1 MHEHG
6 STVFTKV
13 IHRATRRS
21 ARIPAALAHALAEPH
36 AVDGDGLGRC
46 TVAATTLSARGPM
59 MTGQARYAFD
69 NAHELQRERLQAL
82 EAALDAGTIRVLR
95 GCGITPG
102 WRCLEVGA
110 GGGSIADWMCE
121 QVGPDGGVVATDL
134 DTTVLQERSRPN
146 LDIRVHDVLADD
158 LPRASFDLVHMRLL
172 LAWLPERRAV
182 LKRLLRALKPG
193 GRLVVEELDFASVAT
208 AQAPDPR
215 SGAAFERVLAS
226 HLDVLRERSGFD
238 SGYGRRLPADMRNA
252 GVDGVRCEG
261 RVSLWADGNAGMRV
275 WRLTFVQLRDGMLAA
290 GTPAHDIDRAIELC
304 DEPGMSCLSPLVM
317 AAWGRAASAS
327 RGR

>member
-1 MHEHG
+1 VLAYVL
-6 STVFTKV
+6 T
-13 IHRATRRS
+13 
-21 ARIPAALAHALAEPH
+21 ARIR
-36 AVDGDGLGRC
+36 VDDDRLGRC
-46 TVAATTLSARGPM
+46 TVAATTVDARGPT
-59 MTGQARYAFD
+59 MTGQQGYAFH

-121 QVGPDGGVVATDL
+121 QVGTAGGVVATDL
-134 DTTVLQERSRPN
+134 DTTVLQARSRPN
-146 LDIRVHDVLADD
+146 LDIRVHDVLADE

-182 LKRLLRALKPG
+182 LERVLRALKPG

-208 AQAPDPR
+208 AQAPDAR
-215 SGAAFERVLAS
+215 SGAAFERVLAA

-238 SGYGRRLPADMRNA
+238 SSYGRRLPADMRSA
-252 GVDGVRCEG
+252 GVDDVRCEG

-275 WRLTFVQLRDGMLAA
+275 WRLTFVQLRDAMLAA
-290 GTPAHDIDRAIELC
+290 GTAAHDIDRAIKLC

-317 AAWGRAASAS
+317 AGWGRAAPAS

>member
-1 MHEHG
+1 
-6 STVFTKV
+6 
-13 IHRATRRS
+13 
-21 ARIPAALAHALAEPH
+21 
-36 AVDGDGLGRC
+36 
-46 TVAATTLSARGPM
+46 
-59 MTGQARYAFD
+59 
-69 NAHELQRERLQAL
+69 
-82 EAALDAGTIRVLR
+82 
-95 GCGITPG
+95 
-102 WRCLEVGA
+102 
-110 GGGSIADWMCE
+110 
-121 QVGPDGGVVATDL
+121 
-134 DTTVLQERSRPN
+134 
-146 LDIRVHDVLADD
+146 
-158 LPRASFDLVHMRLL
+158 
-172 LAWLPERRAV
+172 V
-182 LKRLLRALKPG
+182 LKRLLEALKPG

-208 AQAPDPR
+208 AQAPDAR

>member
-1 MHEHG
+1 
-6 STVFTKV
+6 
-13 IHRATRRS
+13 
-21 ARIPAALAHALAEPH
+21 
-36 AVDGDGLGRC
+36 
-46 TVAATTLSARGPM
+46 M

-121 QVGPDGGVVATDL
+121 QVGSDGRVVATDL
-134 DTTVLQERSRPN
+134 DTTVLQARSRPN

-182 LKRLLRALKPG
+182 LERVLAALKPG

-208 AQAPDPR
+208 AQAPDAR
-215 SGAAFERVLAS
+215 SGAAFERVLAA
-226 HLDVLRERSGFD
+226 HLDVLRERSGFEA
-238 SGYGRRLPADMRNA
+238 R
-252 GVDGVRCEG
+252 
-261 RVSLWADGNAGMRV
+261 
-275 WRLTFVQLRDGMLAA
+275 
-290 GTPAHDIDRAIELC
+290 
-304 DEPGMSCLSPLVM
+304 
-317 AAWGRAASAS
+317 ASATCGAKGACPSGPTATRGCACGGSPSCSFAMRCS
-327 RGR
+327 RPEPPRTTSTARSSSATNPA

>member
-1 MHEHG
+1 
-6 STVFTKV
+6 
-13 IHRATRRS
+13 
-21 ARIPAALAHALAEPH
+21 
-36 AVDGDGLGRC
+36 
-46 TVAATTLSARGPM
+46 M

-121 QVGPDGGVVATDL
+121 QVGPDGRVVATDL
-134 DTTVLQERSRPN
+134 DTTVLQARSRPN
-146 LDIRVHDVLADD
+146 LDIRVHDVLADE

-182 LKRLLRALKPG
+182 LERVLAALKPG

-208 AQAPDPR
+208 AQAPDRPLGR
-215 SGAAFERVLAS
+215 RVRARPGGASRRPARAIR
-226 HLDVLRERSGFD
+226 LRL
-238 SGYGRRLPADMRNA
+238 GYGRRLPADMRSA
-252 GVDGVRCEG
+252 GVDDVRCEG
-261 RVSLWADGNAGMRV
+261 RVSLWADGNAGCASGGSPSCSFAMRCS
-275 WRLTFVQLRDGMLAA
+275 RPEPPRMTSTARSSCA
-290 GTPAHDIDRAIELC
+290 TNPA
-304 DEPGMSCLSPLVM
+304 
-317 AAWGRAASAS
+317 
-327 RGR
+327 